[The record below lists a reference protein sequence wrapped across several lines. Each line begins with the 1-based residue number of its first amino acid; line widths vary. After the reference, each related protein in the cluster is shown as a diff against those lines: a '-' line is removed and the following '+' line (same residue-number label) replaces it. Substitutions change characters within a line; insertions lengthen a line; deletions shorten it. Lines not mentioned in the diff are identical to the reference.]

1 MKKNLL
7 FLILMLLIS
16 IVSIHAQNIIL
27 VTDEDV
33 TSQPFADLLATAS
46 YTVEIRTD
54 FGVELSQDQIDELN
68 AADLVLFARNTNSA
82 NYNFPDSWNIIESP
96 ILMLSSF
103 MTRSTRL
110 KWLNSTEVNEADGI
124 DITVVD
130 ETHAIFEGI
139 DLSGGSILVNETVAL
154 HTNNINDAGNGTI
167 LATSVTTGNIVIA
180 EWPLGTEFYE
190 GAGQF
195 AADYRAVFF
204 MGLSYDFTESGSALF
219 LNLVNYILNPEVI
232 EEPSSISSTSANN
245 ICIYPSPAINSLTFE
260 GNIAQNASIE
270 VVSLSGQVVLS
281 SALINNK
288 VDVSNL
294 NSGVYILKISSNQH
308 VYTSKIVKK

>member
-7 FLILMLLIS
+7 LLILMLCFS
-16 IVSIHAQNIIL
+16 IVSIKAQNIIL
-27 VTDEDV
+27 VTDDV
-33 TSQPFADLLATAS
+33 TASQPFADLLLTAS
-46 YTVEIRTD
+46 YTVDVRTD
-54 FGVELSQDQIDELN
+54 FIVELSQDQIDELN

-82 NYNFPDSWNIIESP
+82 NYNFPDSWNIVESP

-110 KWLNSTEVNEADGI
+110 KWLNSTEVNETDGV

-130 ETHAIFEGI
+130 ETHAIFESI
-139 DLSGGSILVNETVAL
+139 DLSGGSIIVNETVAL
-154 HTNNINDAGNGTI
+154 HTNNIADAGNGTI

-204 MGLSYDFTESGSALF
+204 MGLSYDFTKQGGALF

-232 EEPSSISSTSANN
+232 EEPSAINSASANN
-245 ICIYPSPAINSLTFE
+245 INIYPSPAINSLTFE

-270 VVSLSGQVVLS
+270 VVSLAGQVVLS
-281 SALINNK
+281 TALINNK

-308 VYTSKIVKK
+308 VYTSKLVKK